1 MRRGGSVPAVVGVA
15 VVVGGK
21 ESQEAEVATAATIE
35 AVGKET
41 VGVSILLPLESVT
54 VVFVVEPVTEPA
66 SATVVVVTL
75 SVLMALATLSL
86 ETAVEPETA
95 FDSSSGSGGS
105 ISPPLLDG
113 SRKGGTGVKT
123 DSRLMGLDRDA
134 SDARAKSSSATP
146 ASSILCSGTTS
157 FATTST

>member
-21 ESQEAEVATAATIE
+21 ELQEAEVATAATIE

-54 VVFVVEPVTEPA
+54 VVVVEPVTEPA

>member
-54 VVFVVEPVTEPA
+54 VVVVEPVTEPA